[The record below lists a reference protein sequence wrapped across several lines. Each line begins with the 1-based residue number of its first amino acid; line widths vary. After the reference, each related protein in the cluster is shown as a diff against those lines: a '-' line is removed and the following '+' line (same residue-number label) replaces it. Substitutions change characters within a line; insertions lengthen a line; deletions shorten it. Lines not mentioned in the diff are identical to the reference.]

1 MHCIFSCKHLEIWSH
16 TWVHL
21 GISTWLT
28 RVSESQTHYLPL
40 LLSCSTS
47 ISTKSITN
55 CYTVDL
61 FSTVNNCMRNPVL
74 FLFWS
79 QIMFCLNIY
88 VAPTSLSCVFGSLL
102 FVWSHEDG
110 VLWLMDRIQ
119 DISDRQL
126 LIALKSRAAIRAQQW
141 AHCALGLV
149 TSPPNPNTVAVWDS
163 INFYWGHKC
172 ESTMKLCWDE
182 GKETKLAV

>member
-1 MHCIFSCKHLEIWSH
+1 MLNQRQHQKHHKLLHCWPFFSCQQLYE
-16 TWVHL
+16 
-21 GISTWLT
+21 
-28 RVSESQTHYLPL
+28 RP
-40 LLSCSTS
+40 C
-47 ISTKSITN
+47 
-55 CYTVDL
+55 
-61 FSTVNNCMRNPVL
+61 FL

-79 QIMFCLNIY
+79 QLMFRLNVY
-88 VAPTSLSCVFGSLL
+88 ENVLNCVFGWLL
-102 FVWSHEDG
+102 FVWFHEDG
-110 VLWLMDRIQ
+110 VFWLMDRIQ

-149 TSPPNPNTVAVWDS
+149 TCPPNPNTVAVWDS

-172 ESTMKLCWDE
+172 ECTMKLCWDE